1 MLFKRKDAASGKTLY
16 RSKPL
21 LGSGLGGYTR
31 PPTTGNDWFQSTT
44 SVWRVD
50 ELIRRRVRDWK
61 RLLGE
66 DGHTGTRAEVMRK
79 DHDSVYTAT
88 HSVFPAPLMEMI
100 ILRYG
105 GPIGGKI
112 LDAFAGGAVRGVV
125 TSLMGHHYHGI
136 EIRKEQIDENLK
148 VLAAL
153 GLQRTRYHLDDGRF
167 INIDET
173 GFDAAITCP
182 PYHDLEQYSDQAND
196 LSNMSYE
203 EFNAG
208 MMFSAF
214 SHFEKLKPGAFAC
227 IVVGNFRDKSKELVD
242 FRSHTVQNFREAGFI
257 FHQEVILSKN
267 FASAAKRS
275 TNSWRGLKLVPAHE
289 YLLVFRKPHEQTRA
303 SENTGDDGP
312 RTG

>member
-1 MLFKRKDAASGKTLY
+1 MLFKRKDAVSGKILY
-16 RSKPL
+16 KSKPL

-100 ILRYG
+100 VLRYG
-105 GPIGGKI
+105 GPVGGKI

-125 TSLMGHHYHGI
+125 AAAMGHQYHGVEIRQEQIEENTNVARTLGLSGIHYHL
-136 EIRKEQIDENLK
+136 N
-148 VLAAL
+148 
-153 GLQRTRYHLDDGRF
+153 DGRF
-167 INIDET
+167 IDIGEDA
-173 GFDAAITCP
+173 FDAAITCP
-182 PYHDLEQYSDQAND
+182 PYYNLEVYSDNPCD
-196 LSNMSYE
+196 ISNRSTYV
-203 EFNAG
+203 EFNMG
-208 MMFSAF
+208 MCFCAHA
-214 SHFEKLKPGAFAC
+214 HFERLKPGAFAC
-227 IVVGNFRDKSKELVD
+227 IVVGNFRDKKTGELID
-242 FRSHTVQNFREAGFI
+242 FPSHTVENFREVGFVYWQQI
-257 FHQEVILSKN
+257 VLSKN

-275 TNSWRGLKLVPAHE
+275 TNAWRGLKLVPAHE
-289 YLLVFRKPHEQTRA
+289 FLLVFRKP
-303 SENTGDDGP
+303 GWK
-312 RTG
+312 